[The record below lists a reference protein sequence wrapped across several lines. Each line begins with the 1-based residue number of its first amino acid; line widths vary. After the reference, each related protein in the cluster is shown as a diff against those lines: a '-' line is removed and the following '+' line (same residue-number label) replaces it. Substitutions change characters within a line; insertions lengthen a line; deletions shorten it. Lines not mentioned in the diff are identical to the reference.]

1 MLATKKV
8 SSAGPSRTAAAQ
20 WLVQQG
26 QTSKFNLHPGPWPGL
41 ALSCRG
47 EKGTRVMGTIWLGH
61 ARTDARATCA
71 NETNDKPWP
80 PPFPRSRLTG
90 PGSLF
95 DGRGSQCCAAEI
107 LWFVMMM
114 RCGNPCR
121 GQELK
126 LETQEQAGVCFMSEA
141 KRVAVARAK

>member
-47 EKGTRVMGTIWLGH
+47 EKGTRVMGTIWL
-61 ARTDARATCA
+61 ATLVQMLVLRVLMKRTTSHGLPRFRALA
-71 NETNDKPWP
+71 
-80 PPFPRSRLTG
+80 
-90 PGSLF
+90 
-95 DGRGSQCCAAEI
+95 
-107 LWFVMMM
+107 
-114 RCGNPCR
+114 
-121 GQELK
+121 
-126 LETQEQAGVCFMSEA
+126 
-141 KRVAVARAK
+141 